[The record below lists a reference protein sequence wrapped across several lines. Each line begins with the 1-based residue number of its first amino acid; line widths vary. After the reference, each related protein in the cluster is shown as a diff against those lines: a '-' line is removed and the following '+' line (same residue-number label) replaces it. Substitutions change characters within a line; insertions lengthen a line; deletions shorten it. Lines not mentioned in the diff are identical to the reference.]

1 MIHLS
6 PNEKR
11 YMPGLD
17 GLRTLAVFAVILY
30 HLNVGWAPG
39 GLLGV
44 SIFFVL
50 SGYLIT
56 DLLTAEWRRS
66 GTLDLKQFWIRR
78 CRRLLPAMIVMLA
91 AVTAWV
97 TLARPSTMPVL
108 KGDAISS
115 LFYVN
120 NWYLIYHQV
129 SYFEKFGPVSP
140 LGHLWSLSVEEQ
152 FYVLWPLLML
162 IGLKLA
168 PRRGKMFLF
177 MLSAAAVSALAMLV
191 IYDPGTDP
199 SRVYYGTDTRAFSL
213 LIGAALSIIWP
224 SRKLSSR
231 IDRFSRRLLDGIGIL
246 SLAAILV
253 MIWTTNEYDAFLYP
267 GGLVLLLLA
276 AAAAVAV
283 LAHPASRVG
292 RLIGCKPLRW
302 LGVRSYGIYIWHYP
316 VIILSTTNGAEDVSV
331 LKAVFQVAASIAL
344 AALSY
349 TLIEEPI
356 RKGLL
361 GKGWKKLRSGKLGVE
376 QIPLKGWITGA
387 TLLLLVIISCTGI
400 ARTPAVASTVQALG
414 PASGADGSSPVSQ
427 EVSAAGNG
435 TGNADADA
443 SGQQTAKGGD
453 RHDAGPA
460 ETSAGSPAE
469 AQTPPSA
476 QDQQAPPDDA
486 ASGTTGQAEDPPSAG
501 GKATSSANPV
511 GVTGTTPAKA
521 GEPGGS
527 SGKASGQ
534 GAGAAGTNAP
544 PPVKQNLAVS
554 AIGDSILLDA
564 APYLQQYLPGIVVD
578 AEIGRQMSEA
588 PDIVERLRAEGKLGD
603 YVVLELGTNG
613 AFSSK
618 QLSRLLDSLKDV
630 RQVVLVNTRVPRNWE
645 STVNTALR
653 KAADAHDNTTLLDWY
668 EASSGQSFFTPDG
681 VHLKADGAKLLASLI
696 TNTVGTKK

>member
-1 MIHLS
+1 
-6 PNEKR
+6 
-11 YMPGLD
+11 MPGLD

-30 HLNVGWAPG
+30 HLNVNWAPG

-66 GTLDLKQFWIRR
+66 GTLDLKQFWVRR

-162 IGLKLA
+162 IGLRLA

-177 MLSAAAVSALAMLV
+177 ILSAAVVSALAMLV

-224 SRKLSSR
+224 SRKLSPR
-231 IDRFSRRLLDGIGIL
+231 IDRFSRRLLDGVGML
-246 SLAAILV
+246 SIAAILV
-253 MIWTTNEYDAFLYP
+253 MIWSTNEYDAFLYP
-267 GGLVLLLLA
+267 GGLVLLSLA

-292 RLIGCKPLRW
+292 RWIGCKPLRW

-361 GKGWKKLRSGKLGVE
+361 GKGWKKLRSGKLGLD

-414 PASGADGSSPVSQ
+414 PAASGADGAGSASQ
-427 EVSAAGNG
+427 EVSAAGGG
-435 TGNADADA
+435 TGGPDAAD

-453 RHDAGPA
+453 RHDAGQA
-460 ETSAGSPAE
+460 ESSAGGQTG
-469 AQTPPSA
+469 AQTPPAA
-476 QDQQAPPDDA
+476 QGQQEADNT
-486 ASGTTGQAEDPPSAG
+486 ASGTAQAEDPPSAG
-501 GKATSSANPV
+501 GKAKSSTNPV
-511 GVTGTTPAKA
+511 GVAGKPPVKT
-521 GEPGGS
+521 GEPGEGQ
-527 SGKASGQ
+527 GKASGQ
-534 GAGAAGTNAP
+534 GSGAPAAGTNTP
-544 PPVKQNLAVS
+544 TPVKRNLAVS

-603 YVVLELGTNG
+603 YVVIELGTNG

-645 STVNTALR
+645 STVNSALR
-653 KAADAHDNTTLLDWY
+653 NAADAHDNATLLDWY
-668 EASSGQSFFTPDG
+668 KASSGQSFFTPDG
-681 VHLKADGAKLLASLI
+681 VHLKADGAKLLTSLI
-696 TNTVGTKK
+696 TDAVGSKK

>member
-1 MIHLS
+1 
-6 PNEKR
+6 
-11 YMPGLD
+11 
-17 GLRTLAVFAVILY
+17 
-30 HLNVGWAPG
+30 
-39 GLLGV
+39 
-44 SIFFVL
+44 
-50 SGYLIT
+50 
-56 DLLTAEWRRS
+56 
-66 GTLDLKQFWIRR
+66 
-78 CRRLLPAMIVMLA
+78 MIVMLA

-97 TLARPSTMPVL
+97 TLARPATMPVL

-152 FYVLWPLLML
+152 FYVLWPLLLL

-177 MLSAAAVSALAMLV
+177 MLSAAVVSAVAMLI

-224 SRKLSSR
+224 SRKLRPR
-231 IDRFSRRLLDGIGIL
+231 IDRFSRRFLDGVGLL

-267 GGLVLLLLA
+267 GGLVLLSLA

-316 VIILSTTNGAEDVSV
+316 VIILSTTNGAEDTSV
-331 LKAVFQVAASIAL
+331 LKAVFQVAASITL

-349 TLIEEPI
+349 SLIEEPI
-356 RKGLL
+356 RRGLL
-361 GKGWKKLRSGKLGVE
+361 GKLWKKLRSGKLGMD

-387 TLLLLVIISCTGI
+387 TVLLLVIVSCTGI

-414 PASGADGSSPVSQ
+414 TAASGADSNGPASH
-427 EVSAAGNG
+427 EVSAAGSG
-435 TGNADADA
+435 TGNADAADP
-443 SGQQTAKGGD
+443 GQQTASGGD
-453 RHDAGPA
+453 RHDAGST
-460 ETSAGSPAE
+460 ETSTGGSADSE
-469 AQTPPSA
+469 TPPAAQGQQSA
-476 QDQQAPPDDA
+476 DDA
-486 ASGTTGQAEDPPSAG
+486 ALGTGQAEAPPSAG
-501 GKATSSANPV
+501 VKDPPAANPV
-511 GVTGTTPAKA
+511 GTAGTPTVKTGET
-521 GEPGGS
+521 GGS
-527 SGKASGQ
+527 SGKASGHES
-534 GAGAAGTNAP
+534 GAPAKGTDAP
-544 PPVKQNLAVS
+544 PPVKRNLAVS

-578 AEIGRQMSEA
+578 AKIGRQMSEA
-588 PDIVERLRAEGKLGD
+588 PDIVERLRTEGKLGD
-603 YVVLELGTNG
+603 YVVIELGTNG

-618 QLSRLLDSLKDV
+618 QLSGLLDSLKDV

-645 STVNTALR
+645 STVNSALR

-668 EASSGQSFFTPDG
+668 KASSGQSFFTPDG
-681 VHLKADGAKLLASLI
+681 VHLKTDGAKLLASLI
-696 TNTVGTKK
+696 SGAVGKGK